1 MNVPMASPRARAV
14 LLLCSC
20 GLALLLTF
28 FGLRNSL
35 AAHDVGLDTRQGYER
50 AVHLEP
56 QNPRNWYLLGR
67 SYLYDVDDPEPAR
80 AEQALRKAVAL
91 DPYSAEALLDL
102 ASAYDGEGNASEARA
117 AFIAAQ
123 RAYPLSAE
131 VAFSYGNFLLRQ
143 GEIDAALAQLH
154 KSLELDPKRAAEAF
168 SRALAAVSDTNHVLD
183 TMVPAAPEA
192 YLPILHLLSAPGSL
206 TDAELVWYRLVA
218 LRPKVLMRDMV
229 PFFDA
234 VIEDRRPDDAARLWP
249 QAVSIMQNPPPP
261 DPPNSLL
268 WDGGF
273 ESGYSGGGFSWVFT
287 PLARDVQIGWDRSQ
301 KHSGE
306 VSMRILFNGR
316 ENLRFSDLCHQF
328 VPQGGR
334 HYLLSA
340 WVKTQALSSS
350 EGIRLEIHAFSGKGI
365 VTAESDEIHGT
376 QDWKELQ
383 LWWNAP
389 PDSGFGGV
397 CITRNM
403 SDKPGS
409 DIQGAA
415 WIDDVVMIP
424 VERAESGSP
433 AKP

>member
-1 MNVPMASPRARAV
+1 MNVPIASPRARAV

-20 GLALLLTF
+20 GLALFLMF
-28 FGLRNSL
+28 FGLRNAVS
-35 AAHDVGLDTRQGYER
+35 AHDQGLDTRQGYER
-50 AVHLEP
+50 AVRLEP
-56 QNPRNWYLLGR
+56 QNARNWYLLGR

-91 DPYSAEALLDL
+91 DPHSAEALLDL
-102 ASAYDGEGNASEARA
+102 ASAYDGEGDVTEARS

-131 VAFSYGNFLLRQ
+131 AAWSYGNFLLRQ
-143 GEIDAALAQLH
+143 GESDAALAQLH
-154 KSLELDPKRAAEAF
+154 KALELDPKRSAEAF
-168 SRALAAVSDTNHVLD
+168 SRAMSAVSDINKVLD
-183 TMVPAAPEA
+183 NMVPATPDA
-192 YLPILHLLSAPGSL
+192 YLPILHMLSDTGSL
-206 TDAELVWYRLVA
+206 ADAELVWYRLVA
-218 LRPKVLMRDMV
+218 LRPKVPMREMV

-234 VIEDRRPDDAARLWP
+234 AIRARRPDDAARLWP

-261 DPPNSLL
+261 DPPDSLL

-301 KHSGE
+301 HHSGE
-306 VSMRILFNGR
+306 QSMRILFNGR
-316 ENLRFSDLCHQF
+316 ENLRFAGLCHQF
-328 VPQGGR
+328 VPEGGQQ
-334 HYLLSA
+334 YLLSA

-350 EGIRLEIHAFSGKGI
+350 EGIRLEIQAFSGNGV

-376 QDWKELQ
+376 QNWTELQ
-383 LWWNAP
+383 LRWNAP
-389 PDSGFGGV
+389 ADSGFGSV
-397 CITRNM
+397 CIARNM
-403 SDKPGS
+403 SDQPGS

-424 VERAESGSP
+424 VERTASGAP
-433 AKP
+433 VKP

>member
-1 MNVPMASPRARAV
+1 MNVPLASPRARAV

-28 FGLRNSL
+28 FGLRNAV
-35 AAHDVGLDTRQGYER
+35 AAHDQGLDTRQGYER
-50 AVHLEP
+50 AVRLEP
-56 QNPRNWYLLGR
+56 QNARNWYLLGR
-67 SYLYDVDDPEPAR
+67 SYLYDVGDPEPAR
-80 AEQALRKAVAL
+80 AGQALRKAVAL

-102 ASAYDGEGNASEARA
+102 ASAYDGEGNGIEARA

-123 RAYPLSAE
+123 RVYPLSAE
-131 VAFSYGNFLLRQ
+131 VAWSYGNFLLRQ
-143 GEIDAALAQLH
+143 GENDAALAQLR
-154 KSLELDPKRAAEAF
+154 KALEVDPQRSAEAF
-168 SRALAAVSDTNHVLD
+168 SRVLSAVPDLNKVLD
-183 TMVPAAPEA
+183 IMVPATPEA
-192 YLPILHLLSAPGSL
+192 YLPILQLLSAPDSL
-206 TDAELVWYRLVA
+206 ADAELVWYRLVA
-218 LRPKVLMRDMV
+218 LRPKVPMREMV

-234 VIEDRRPDDAARLWP
+234 LIRGRRPDDAARLWS
-249 QAVSIMQNPPPP
+249 QAASIMQNPPPP

-273 ESGYSGGGFSWVFT
+273 ESGYSGGGFSWTFT
-287 PLARDVQIGWDRSQ
+287 SLARDVQIGWDRSQ

-306 VSMRILFNGR
+306 QSMRILFNGR

-328 VPQGGR
+328 VPEGGQ

-350 EGIRLEIHAFSGKGI
+350 EGIRLEIHAFSGAGT
-365 VTAESDEIHGT
+365 VLAESDEIHGT
-376 QDWKELQ
+376 QDWQELQ
-383 LWWNAP
+383 LRWDAP
-389 PDSGFGGV
+389 PDSGFGNV
-397 CITRNM
+397 CIARNM

-415 WIDDVVMIP
+415 WIDDVLMIP
-424 VERAESGSP
+424 FEPAVSGAP